1 MSSPGCAKDGEGL
14 LQTERLHSDREVSEF
29 LLRACH
35 DLRASARAVRT
46 HSELFLKEAGAPRIS
61 GSEQRL
67 GFIVEGA
74 RRIDLLLDGLA
85 CYSVALQT
93 EAASFLSTPMD
104 ALLRSVLTKLDK
116 ELRDSGAE
124 VVYGKLPIVTGNPDR
139 LMLLLENLLRNAL
152 AHRGQVAPRI
162 DISACKQAEGWLFA
176 VRDNGPGVE
185 AAFLESIFTPFERL
199 QNKQRWGAGLGLAI
213 CRVIVERH
221 GGRIWA
227 ESQPETGATLCFT
240 LPSQ

>member
-1 MSSPGCAKDGEGL
+1 MPSVEPNLKSSCCRAAAGLGCDNVSFVMSSPGCAKDGEGL

-152 AHRGQVAPRI
+152 AHRGQWRRA
-162 DISACKQAEGWLFA
+162 
-176 VRDNGPGVE
+176 
-185 AAFLESIFTPFERL
+185 
-199 QNKQRWGAGLGLAI
+199 
-213 CRVIVERH
+213 
-221 GGRIWA
+221 
-227 ESQPETGATLCFT
+227 
-240 LPSQ
+240 